1 MKSVRFAPVVD
12 PFFVDLLRR
21 ESAYFAPET
30 GRRRRAGPA
39 MWTKTA
45 VIASAFLGLGAII
58 YFGGLEGAPFV
69 AVFVAWQFTQF
80 LSTIGVAHDAAHY
93 AYTRSRRANERIVKI
108 FDFLGIDS
116 AHWLENHVGSHHGLP
131 NVPLR
136 DAAIESF
143 SLVRL
148 HPRTNGGWIHRFQ
161 HFYMFGV
168 YSLVTIFQV
177 YFLEPVS
184 FAQRVVGFERREGWQ
199 WDLARIVAKKF
210 AVLGW
215 SLLAPLALLP
225 NPWWEVV
232 TGWFVGHLVCGVF
245 LGVTFMTT
253 HLHEKTSFIEPDA
266 DGVLP
271 LSFAR
276 HVLATT
282 AEFSVDNP
290 VIMWLSGGLNLHV
303 THHLFPN
310 VSQTHLPALSRIV
323 RETARAH
330 GVTYVQYSLWG
341 ALASH
346 LRMLKKLGA
355 MPDGIERAP
364 VPQGSMLTVR
374 GNEPRAQRALS
385 SEPPRRA
392 APALA
397 GSSSAPPLEST
408 A

>member
-1 MKSVRFAPVVD
+1 MQLPQLRYPRGDD
-12 PFFVDLLRR
+12 PFFADLRSR
-21 ESAYFAPET
+21 VNGYFAADT

-39 MWTKTA
+39 MWTKSA
-45 VIASAFLGLGAII
+45 VIAGAFLALGAVI
-58 YFGGLEGAPFV
+58 YFGGLQGAPFI
-69 AVFVAWQFTQF
+69 AVFVAWQFVQF
-80 LSTIGVAHDAAHY
+80 LSTIGIAHDATHDAY
-93 AYTRSRRANERIVKI
+93 ARSPRINRVIVRI

-116 AHWLENHVGSHHGLP
+116 AHWVENHVGSHHGLP

-148 HPRTNGGWIHRFQ
+148 HPRTQAGWIHRFQ

-168 YSLVTIFQV
+168 YACVTIFQV

-184 FAQRVVGFERREGWQ
+184 FAQSVTGFARREGWRR
-199 WDLARIVAKKF
+199 DLVRIVAKKLV
-210 AVLGW
+210 VLGW

-225 NPWWEVV
+225 NPWWEIA
-232 TGWFVGHLVCGVF
+232 TGWLVGHLVCGVT

-266 DGVLP
+266 DGLLP
-271 LSFAR
+271 LPFAR
-276 HVLATT
+276 HILATT
-282 AEFSVDNP
+282 AEFSVENP
-290 VIMWLSGGLNLHV
+290 VVTWISGGLNLHV
-303 THHLFPN
+303 THHLFPS

-330 GVTYVQYSLWG
+330 GVPYVHYTLWG

-355 MPDGIERAP
+355 MPDGREARPEARHLP
-364 VPQGSMLTVR
+364 LTVP
-374 GNEPRAQRALS
+374 GSASLVPSALS
-385 SEPPRRA
+385 
-392 APALA
+392 
-397 GSSSAPPLEST
+397 
-408 A
+408 

>member
-1 MKSVRFAPVVD
+1 MKPVRLRYPQAED
-12 PFFVDLLRR
+12 PFFVELISRVN
-21 ESAYFAPET
+21 AYFAPGT

-45 VIASAFLGLGAII
+45 VIATAFVGLGVVI
-58 YFGGLEGAPFV
+58 YFGRLEGAPFV
-69 AVFVAWQFTQF
+69 AMFVAWQFAQF
-80 LSTIGVAHDAAHY
+80 LSTIGIAHDAAHY
-93 AYTRSRRANERIVKI
+93 VYARSPRVNRAIVHI

-116 AHWLENHVGSHHGLP
+116 AHWIENHVGSHHGMP
-131 NVPLR
+131 NVPLH

-148 HPRTNGGWIHRFQ
+148 HPRTNAGWIHRFQ

-184 FAQRVVGFERREGWQ
+184 FAQRVVGFERLEGWQ
-199 WDLARIVAKKF
+199 RDLARIALKKLV
-210 AVLGW
+210 VLGW
-215 SLLAPLALLP
+215 SLLAPIALLP
-225 NPWWEVV
+225 NPWWEVAI
-232 TGWFVGHLVCGVF
+232 GWFVGHLVCGVF

-253 HLHEKTSFIEPDA
+253 HLHEKTSFVEPNA

-282 AEFSVDNP
+282 AEFSVENP
-290 VIMWLSGGLNLHV
+290 IITWISGGLNLHV
-303 THHLFPN
+303 THHLFPG

-330 GVTYVQYSLWG
+330 GVTYVHYTLWG

-346 LRMLKKLGA
+346 IRMLKRLGS
-355 MPDGIERAP
+355 MPDANERPPDAP
-364 VPQGSMLTVR
+364 RLPLTARGS
-374 GNEPRAQRALS
+374 ALL
-385 SEPPRRA
+385 
-392 APALA
+392 AP
-397 GSSSAPPLEST
+397 SIPS
-408 A
+408 